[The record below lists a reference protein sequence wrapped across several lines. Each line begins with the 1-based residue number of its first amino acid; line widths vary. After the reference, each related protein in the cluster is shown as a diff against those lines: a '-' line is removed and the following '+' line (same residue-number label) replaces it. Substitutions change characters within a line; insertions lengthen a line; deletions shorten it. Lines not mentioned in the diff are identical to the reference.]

1 MMTMRESNETT
12 MGVCLRLT
20 KVSLEET
27 FLEAK
32 PAAACPWLAL
42 QLFLQFTVL
51 VSNGVLSFV
60 VHSIKLV

>member
-1 MMTMRESNETT
+1 MRESNEKTT
-12 MGVCLRLT
+12 GECLLLT
-20 KVSLEET
+20 KVILEET
-27 FLEAK
+27 FLEAI

-42 QLFLQFTVL
+42 QLFLPFAVL